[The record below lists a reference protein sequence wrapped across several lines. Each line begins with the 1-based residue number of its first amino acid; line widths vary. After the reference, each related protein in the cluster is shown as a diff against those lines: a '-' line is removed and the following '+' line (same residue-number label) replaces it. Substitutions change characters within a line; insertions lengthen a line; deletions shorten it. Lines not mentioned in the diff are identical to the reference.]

1 MDIEKIIADRIGVDV
16 SEVTDEKHLVEDL
29 GSDSLS
35 IVEIIMDIEEHFD
48 VTISDEEAEKLDT
61 VGLLKEWV
69 GNNT

>member
-1 MDIEKIIADRIGVDV
+1 MDIEKIMADRIGVDV

>member
-1 MDIEKIIADRIGVDV
+1 
-16 SEVTDEKHLVEDL
+16 
-29 GSDSLS
+29 
-35 IVEIIMDIEEHFD
+35 MDIEEHFD